1 MNLLYKLFLI
11 VSTIFLS
18 INISFSQICP
28 ECVCGTQSFSGET
41 SSPGTFFGSRYKPQ
55 RTDIGGSPSQ
65 TNKDYFP
72 ILIVF
77 VQFQNEP
84 YSYSTDPGAWNSG
97 EAPNYMDNLVPLI
110 RTTNSSSNWWN
121 HYDNKDISDYWFEFS
136 RGKFHSKGRA
146 LSVILPHT
154 IGWYDSLEYDIEN
167 VNKDIYDIIKPILG
181 SQWKDSPLLVFQKVC
196 L

>member
-136 RGKFHSKGRA
+136 RTHYFSFQIKTLIHKFK
-146 LSVILPHT
+146 
-154 IGWYDSLEYDIEN
+154 
-167 VNKDIYDIIKPILG
+167 
-181 SQWKDSPLLVFQKVC
+181 
-196 L
+196 